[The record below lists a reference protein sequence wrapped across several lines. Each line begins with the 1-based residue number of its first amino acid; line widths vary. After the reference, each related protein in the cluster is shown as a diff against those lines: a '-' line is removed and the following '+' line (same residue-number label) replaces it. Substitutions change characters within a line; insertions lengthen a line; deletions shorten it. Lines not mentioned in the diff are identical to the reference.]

1 MGVRSIL
8 CSMYD
13 NRNPMMSLFNRGT
26 PERNETMAKNDEF
39 TPQAPRDAVISII
52 GPGMRVVGDCET
64 DGTLRIEG
72 RVEGTVRANKAVVVG
87 KDGTVEGD
95 VLTQDAIIG
104 GRVSGKIVAESRLE
118 LQATC
123 SIEGEIRAKRIKLDE
138 GGQVNGSV
146 FIGDVKASTSSTP
159 SASSSSTS
167 SSSSSK
173 SSPTPAVHVAR

>member
-1 MGVRSIL
+1 
-8 CSMYD
+8 
-13 NRNPMMSLFNRGT
+13 MSLFNRGT

-72 RVEGTVRANKAVVVG
+72 RVEGTVRASKAVVVG
-87 KDGTVEGD
+87 KDGVVEGD
-95 VLTQDAIIG
+95 VFTQDAIVG
-104 GRVSGKIVAESRLE
+104 GKINGKVVAESRLE

-123 SIEGEIRAKRIKLDE
+123 LVEGEIRARRIKLDE
-138 GGQVNGSV
+138 GGQINGTV
-146 FIGDVKASTSSTP
+146 FVGDVKASSTSTST
-159 SASSSSTS
+159 SSSSMSSS

-173 SSPTPAVHVAR
+173 SGSTTPAPVVTARA